1 MRLFCRVFLVL
12 LLIAVTARAADNK
25 QPVSGSIFTVQRSV
39 NAPETSAQSG
49 DRVVFPPRVLP
60 HKFRDDNI
68 ELRQPCLT
76 IRSMQ
81 FSRRNRD
88 QVQYQR
94 MTTCTPANQFQVK
107 HAVVEAP
114 TP

>member
-1 MRLFCRVFLVL
+1 MRLFCRVFLIV
-12 LLIAVTARAADNK
+12 LLIAVTARAADTR
-25 QPVSGSIFTVQRSV
+25 QPVSDPMFTGPRSV
-39 NAPETSAQSG
+39 NSPQSTAQAD
-49 DRVVFPPRVLP
+49 DRIVLPPRSVP

-68 ELRQPCLT
+68 QLRQPCLT

-81 FSRRNRD
+81 FARSNRD

-107 HAVVEAP
+107 HAVVAP
-114 TP
+114 STQ